1 MKKTVLGGIAAIALL
16 GGLSIACTGNSA
28 SETQSTEQTGIKA
41 AGAVTIVPE
50 PQSIRQTRTAIRIP
64 ADRIRV
70 YAGERELRSLIGVWA
85 EALRKPYEPGEYQT
99 ETGFRRIVSDV
110 TLPKV
115 SKTRSERKA
124 EVKLYLDPSL
134 AEEQYTLSVNPEE
147 TIAIRGGSAKGV
159 WWGLQTLTQI
169 LVESAERSSGSNA
182 QAQAGAAAGAGNG
195 ACLAIS
201 GLEIDDYPQFSY
213 RSAHFDCCRHF
224 FSVAEVKK
232 FIDVLALHKLNTF
245 HWHLTDDQGWRI
257 EIKKYPELTKVG
269 AWRAQ
274 SPVGWAGQDG
284 KDGTPYGGYYTQK
297 EIREVVKYAADR
309 QIVIIPE
316 IEMPGHAE
324 AALASYN
331 YLGCRGKDYDV
342 WQEWGVNDE
351 VFCIGRESTFDFLEN
366 VLDEVC
372 ELFPGEY
379 IHIGGDECP
388 RDRWRECPDCQQRMR
403 DEGLTEVGELQGYM
417 LKRIEKYLN
426 AKGKH
431 IIGWDEILDSEIT
444 PTATVMSWRGPQG
457 GITAAKRGN
466 KVIMVPNNY
475 FYLDYYQTADPRG
488 NGEPAGIGGYVPLQK
503 CWSFDPYD
511 QLDTE
516 AQKYIIGIQANTWTE
531 YICSL
536 DHAQHMEL
544 PRFSALSEVAWH
556 KGEGDAEQFVQR
568 VSDSMRKVYEYFGL
582 IYAPYAFQG
591 LE

>member
-1 MKKTVLGGIAAIALL
+1 MKNTVLGGIAAIALL
-16 GGLSIACTGNSA
+16 GGLGTACTSNTA
-28 SETQSTEQTGIKA
+28 SEPQNNGQTDIKA
-41 AGAVTIVPE
+41 GSSAVTIVPE
-50 PQSIRQTRTAIRIP
+50 PQSIRQTRTAVRIP

-85 EALRKPYEPGEYQT
+85 EALRKPYEPGEYET

-134 AEEQYTLSVNPEE
+134 AEEQYTLSVNHEE

-169 LVESAERSSGSNA
+169 LVESAENPRENY
-182 QAQAGAAAGAGNG
+182 
-195 ACLAIS
+195 LAIS
-201 GLEIDDYPQFSY
+201 GLEIDDFPQFAY

-297 EIREVVKYAADR
+297 QIREVVKYAADR

-351 VFCIGRESTFDFLEN
+351 VFCIGRESTFDFLED

-511 QLDTE
+511 QLDAG

-556 KGEGDAEQFVQR
+556 KGEGDAAQFVQR

-591 LE
+591 IQ

>member
-1 MKKTVLGGIAAIALL
+1 MTLKRFTPGIFAALALL
-16 GGLSIACTGNSA
+16 GSLTSACTSNTA
-28 SETQSTEQTGIKA
+28 SEPQSEGQTIA
-41 AGAVTIVPE
+41 AEPQSGSAVTIVPE

-64 ADRIRV
+64 AGRILV
-70 YAGERELRSLIGVWA
+70 YAGDRELRGLVGVWA
-85 EALRKPYEPGEYQT
+85 EALRKPYEPGEFQT
-99 ETGFRRIVSDV
+99 ETGFTRIVSDA

-115 SKTRSERKA
+115 SRSRSESKA
-124 EVKLYLDPSL
+124 EVKLYQDSSL

-147 TIAIRGGSAKGV
+147 MVVIRGGSAKGV

-169 LVESAERSSGSNA
+169 LIESA
-182 QAQAGAAAGAGNG
+182 GNPREDF
-195 ACLAIS
+195 LAVS
-201 GLEIDDYPQFSY
+201 GLEIDDFPQFSY

-224 FSVAEVKK
+224 FTVAEVKR

-257 EIKKYPELTKVG
+257 EIKKYPELTRVG

-274 SPVGWAGQDG
+274 SPVGWAGRDG
-284 KDGTPYGGYYTQK
+284 KDGTPYGGYYTRKQ
-297 EIREVVKYAADR
+297 IREVVKYAAAR
-309 QIVIIPE
+309 QITIIPE

-351 VFCIGRESTFDFLEN
+351 VFCIGRDTTFEFLEN

-388 RDRWRECPDCQQRMR
+388 RDRWRECPDCQRRMR
-403 DEGLTEVGELQGYM
+403 DEGLTEPGELQGYM

-488 NGEPAGIGGYVPLQK
+488 NGEPAGIGGHVPIQK

-511 QLDTE
+511 RLDTE

-544 PRFSALSEVAWH
+544 PRFCALSEVAWH
-556 KGEGDAEQFVQR
+556 KGGGDAEQFVQR
-568 VSDSMRKVYEYFGL
+568 VSDSMRKVYEYYGL

-591 LE
+591 IE

>member
-1 MKKTVLGGIAAIALL
+1 MKNTVLGGIAAIALL
-16 GGLSIACTGNSA
+16 GGLGTACTSNTA
-28 SETQSTEQTGIKA
+28 SEPQNNGQTDIKA
-41 AGAVTIVPE
+41 GSSAVTIVPE
-50 PQSIRQTRTAIRIP
+50 PQSIRQTRTAVRIP

-85 EALRKPYEPGEYQT
+85 EALRKPYEPGEYET

-169 LVESAERSSGSNA
+169 LVESA
-182 QAQAGAAAGAGNG
+182 GNPRENY
-195 ACLAIS
+195 LAIS
-201 GLEIDDYPQFSY
+201 GLEIDDFPQFAY

-257 EIKKYPELTKVG
+257 EIRKYPELTKVG

-297 EIREVVKYAADR
+297 QIREVVKYAADR

-331 YLGCRGKDYDV
+331 YLGCREKDYDV

-351 VFCIGRESTFDFLEN
+351 VFCIGRESTFDFLED

-388 RDRWRECPDCQQRMR
+388 RDRWRECPDCQRRMR
-403 DEGLTEVGELQGYM
+403 DEGLTEPGELQGYM

-511 QLDTE
+511 QLDAG

-556 KGEGDAEQFVQR
+556 KGEGDAAQFVQR

-591 LE
+591 IQ

>member
-1 MKKTVLGGIAAIALL
+1 MKNTVLGGIAAIALL
-16 GGLSIACTGNSA
+16 GGLGTACTSNTA
-28 SETQSTEQTGIKA
+28 SEPQNNGQTDIKA
-41 AGAVTIVPE
+41 GSSAVTIVPE
-50 PQSIRQTRTAIRIP
+50 PQSIRQTRTAVRIP

-85 EALRKPYEPGEYQT
+85 EALRKPYEPGEYET

-169 LVESAERSSGSNA
+169 LIESAENPRENY
-182 QAQAGAAAGAGNG
+182 
-195 ACLAIS
+195 LAIS
-201 GLEIDDYPQFSY
+201 GLEIDDFPQFSY

-257 EIKKYPELTKVG
+257 EIRKYPELTKVG

-284 KDGTPYGGYYTQK
+284 KDGTPYGGYYTRKQ
-297 EIREVVKYAADR
+297 IREVVKYAADR

-351 VFCIGRESTFDFLEN
+351 VFCIGRESTFDFLED

-403 DEGLTEVGELQGYM
+403 DEELTEVGELQGYM

-511 QLDTE
+511 QLDAG

-556 KGEGDAEQFVQR
+556 KGGGDAAQFVQR

-582 IYAPYAFQG
+582 IYAPYAFLGIQ
-591 LE
+591 

>member
-1 MKKTVLGGIAAIALL
+1 MKNTVLGGIAAIALL
-16 GGLSIACTGNSA
+16 GGLGTACTSNTA
-28 SETQSTEQTGIKA
+28 SEPQNNGI
-41 AGAVTIVPE
+41 GSSAVTIVPE

-70 YAGERELRSLIGVWA
+70 YAGDRELRSLIGVWA

-115 SKTRSERKA
+115 SRSRSERKA
-124 EVKLYLDPSL
+124 EVKLYLDLSL

-147 TIAIRGGSAKGV
+147 MIAIRGGSAKGV

-169 LVESAERSSGSNA
+169 LIESAENPRSA
-182 QAQAGAAAGAGNG
+182 EAGAGKG
-195 ACLAIS
+195 AYLAIS

-297 EIREVVKYAADR
+297 EIREVVKYAAAR
-309 QIVIIPE
+309 QIAIIPE

-351 VFCIGRESTFDFLEN
+351 VFCIGRESTFEFLEN

-488 NGEPAGIGGYVPLQK
+488 NGEPAGIGGHVPIQK

-511 QLDTE
+511 QLDAE

-568 VSDSMRKVYEYFGL
+568 VSDSMRKVYEYYGL

-591 LE
+591 IQ